1 MTPFDYKDAN
11 LFRFSLFSIGVRF
24 KLCNV
29 LLIWIHRRNT
39 RRYFFGI
46 LENNSL
52 LLESNELSRWFFFF
66 FTTRNC
72 QTSAK
77 EKEKKKS
84 ESRTRHRSGWA
95 MCRQNVSFKSIHH
108 NRMLISLFREN
119 PRSVRLKPLRLDS
132 RRSCRT
138 FASTSEWVKT
148 CMSLNSKIELSSWL
162 FFFTYI

>member
-52 LLESNELSRWFFFF
+52 LLESNELPRCFFFLLLEIVKPQ
-66 FTTRNC
+66 RKKRKRKK
-72 QTSAK
+72 AK
-77 EKEKKKS
+77 AEQGTEAG
-84 ESRTRHRSGWA
+84 ELCAG
-95 MCRQNVSFKSIHH
+95 
-108 NRMLISLFREN
+108 
-119 PRSVRLKPLRLDS
+119 
-132 RRSCRT
+132 RT
-138 FASTSEWVKT
+138 FH
-148 CMSLNSKIELSSWL
+148 LNP
-162 FFFTYI
+162 YIITEC

>member
-52 LLESNELSRWFFFF
+52 LLESNELPRYFFFF
-66 FTTRNC
+66 FFLLLEIVQPQRKKRKRK
-72 QTSAK
+72 K
-77 EKEKKKS
+77 EKAEQGT
-84 ESRTRHRSGWA
+84 EAGELCA
-95 MCRQNVSFKSIHH
+95 G
-108 NRMLISLFREN
+108 
-119 PRSVRLKPLRLDS
+119 
-132 RRSCRT
+132 RT
-138 FASTSEWVKT
+138 FH
-148 CMSLNSKIELSSWL
+148 LNLYVITE
-162 FFFTYI
+162 Y